1 MAGIA
6 ISYRREDTGWITGR
20 IFDRLKEHYEK
31 AQKLGYQKKPVVFMD
46 YDSTPVGVDFRNYI
60 KGVLDDC
67 DILLAVIGP
76 HWEGDDKQSQPR
88 IMDDSDW
95 VRIEVETALKNNIPV
110 VPVLIDRT
118 SMPRADM
125 LPESIRDLVCRQ
137 AARVDTQ
144 IDFNSHIERLIRE
157 IDRLTGVRLPRS
169 AAIQPE
175 RLVSDSPR
183 LRPFGPKI
191 AYALALLSLCAVAVA
206 LWLTFFGQQRFIEPA
221 YATYHSPGLGVTVLV
236 PNNILTLDT
245 TKENERKL
253 AFRDGNGQP
262 LIQVLRTPIPEH
274 KNPKVGRQSEIADLT
289 RMNFVITYTAPQTGE
304 NWTNWYVLSGVNHGT
319 EFYFRRWYSD
329 DSVVSMEF
337 TYGKELAPLFDKLI
351 DRMTHEFTFSSV
363 APKIDP

>member
-20 IFDRLKEHYEK
+20 IFDRLKEHY
-31 AQKLGYQKKPVVFMD
+31 ARKLGYQKKPVVFMD
-46 YDSTPVGVDFRNYI
+46 YDLTPVGVDFRKYI

-76 HWEGDDKQSQPR
+76 RWAGDDRQGQPR

-95 VRIEVETALKNNIPV
+95 VRIEVETALKKNIPV

-118 SMPRADM
+118 PMPRADM
-125 LPESIRDLVCRQ
+125 LPETIRDLVYRQ
-137 AARVDTQ
+137 AATVDTQ

-157 IDRLTGVRLPRS
+157 IDRLTGVRRPIS
-169 AAIQPE
+169 AAMQPE

-183 LRPFGPKI
+183 LRLFGPKI
-191 AYALALLSLCAVAVA
+191 VYVLALISLCALPVA
-206 LWLTFFGQQRFIEPA
+206 LWFAFFGQKKFIEPV
-221 YATYHSPGLGVTVLV
+221 YADYHSPVLGVTVSF

-245 TKENERKL
+245 TEEKEQKL
-253 AFRDGNGQP
+253 VLRDGNGQV
-262 LIQVLRTPIPEH
+262 LIQILRRPLPEH
-274 KNPKVGRQSEIADLT
+274 KNPKDGRQYEVAELM
-289 RMNFVITYTAPQTGE
+289 RMNIVITYMAPQADQ

-351 DRMTHEFTFSSV
+351 KKMTQEFAFSSV
-363 APKIDP
+363 APKN